1 MQSGVNQASGSKA
14 NRTVRMDTASGGSCR
29 LLLADGTRPR
39 YLGALPRLTAGPVR
53 VQGPFHHEWSSEP
66 TTLRAPAVQPTSA
79 HRPVQRAGSSGSGIE
94 HSARGSFHRPC
105 SLCRAPHREGGV
117 SPQRQSPTTSS
128 ASTAGSP
135 IVTLGRPG
143 GPCSC
148 SLVRVGTPLVLFELK
163 GFSPSTRTTPSGSC
177 S

>member
-14 NRTVRMDTASGGSCR
+14 KMTVRMDTASGGSGR
-29 LLLADGTRPR
+29 LLLADGTRAR
-39 YLGALPRLTAGPVR
+39 YLGALPRLTAGPVS
-53 VQGPFHHEWSSEP
+53 VQGPFHREWSSDP
-66 TTLRAPAVQPTSA
+66 TTLCAPAVQPTSA
-79 HRPVQRAGSSGSGIE
+79 HRPVQRAGGSRSGIE
-94 HSARGSFHRPC
+94 HSARGSFHGPC

-117 SPQRQSPTTSS
+117 SPPCQSPTTSS
-128 ASTAGSP
+128 TSTACSP
-135 IVTLGRPG
+135 VVTLGRPS

-163 GFSPSTRTTPSGSC
+163 GFSPSTHTTPSGSC